1 MSPWFLEQIRLP
13 PEPVQVFLV
22 APVAFV
28 SEFLLQSRH
37 IPTERSLGK
46 TAQSCCSPALWG
58 ELLSVSQTPPP
69 PGFGKRGRVS
79 TGDVRLSLAPRE
91 LPDRGGTRS
100 GNRPEELVWA
110 SSGCAPGVR
119 PPRSAAAVRAS
130 HPRRPSVRLQKRGIR
145 IPGSSCLCEELADKS
160 FSRGSRGLAEPLF
173 PAARL
178 SRPAPRSVLLAR
190 GGSSCLCDLAPV
202 SARTELSGCG
212 RENRYLNRSYRV
224 AVSF

>member
-46 TAQSCCSPALWG
+46 TAQSRCSPALWG
-58 ELLSVSQTPPP
+58 ELLSVSQTP

-91 LPDRGGTRS
+91 LPDRGGTPS

-110 SSGCAPGVR
+110 SSGCAPGCDHRAPRQLCGHHTRDVR
-119 PPRSAAAVRAS
+119 AFVFRREGSEFQAAHAFARSWRIKAFPEEAAVWQSPFSLLLGSPVPLRAAS
-130 HPRRPSVRLQKRGIR
+130 SLPGEVLCVLPRYRRAPNF
-145 IPGSSCLCEELADKS
+145 PGVEGKTD
-160 FSRGSRGLAEPLF
+160 
-173 PAARL
+173 
-178 SRPAPRSVLLAR
+178 
-190 GGSSCLCDLAPV
+190 
-202 SARTELSGCG
+202 T
-212 RENRYLNRSYRV
+212 
-224 AVSF
+224 